1 MEFHDFLKIRCC
13 LTVPKNLLGEP
24 FCVSQSF
31 WYRENLMDKR
41 GLGGKEYNHFLPKN
55 FVGNLSVFHYFQ
67 VCKKFMPMRRNS
79 RFSKENLLS
88 HSTE

>member
-13 LTVPKNLLGEP
+13 LTVPKNLVGET

-31 WYRENLMDKR
+31 WYRENLMDKK

-55 FVGNLSVFHYFQ
+55 FCLTVPKNFVGNPSV
-67 VCKKFMPMRRNS
+67 S
-79 RFSKENLLS
+79 LLS
-88 HSTE
+88 GV